1 MAATSFG
8 SRLNLFSATWCS
20 FQCYILPANGTVFF
34 AEPLA
39 RLGVVRVVAY
49 LERRSALHRK
59 VRFVKEFTVFWYGG
73 QTATETCRPGALAL
87 VEPLLRDMR
96 VAEIINQ
103 HVPADPQA
111 EFDHGEVLSLL
122 VAARLANPIALVN
135 VERWAA
141 ESGAEMLWNI
151 PADKLNDDRLA
162 RALDAL
168 FTERHSILAS
178 ISLHVAD
185 SLNIPL
191 DELHFDPTSIL
202 FYGAYEDSQPRDSLG
217 EGDLPSN
224 AELPP
229 AHITKGWSSPDASH
243 KGLLVHAG
251 LSQFVDEL
259 GPLPLFAHLVDG
271 NQNGHTAIAQQYALL
286 CRHLRPPKLTM
297 ISDRG
302 TCSVPH
308 LARLFR
314 AGHRAL
320 CAAPWDEYR
329 ACFQQHREQLS
340 WNRATYLSIEQQ
352 RRRREGNLPQEH
364 YDLAEVPYTWTDPP
378 TKQDIPGRLIFVFSS
393 ADQKVTRAQR
403 EKQLRKIQS
412 GLEALARNVAEGR
425 RLTKPADVS
434 KRVQKLLGKSAAAP
448 YFHWES
454 IPLTKAE
461 CDNWSSPG
469 RGCTPPTHRFVF
481 RLDQAAVDRDAAD
494 DGYAVLVT
502 TVPVAEGPT
511 DELFRKY
518 KEQIH
523 CEHSH
528 HIFKGPLAVHP
539 VFLKKPERVEA
550 LLFLLTIAL
559 QAYFVLQRRYRAAL
573 PAEAPVKQR
582 RTTARTLLKNF
593 DNYTLL
599 IEETTHG
606 PQVQATRLTPRQR
619 EIVQLLHFPTPA
631 QILHRKLPRAP

>member
-1 MAATSFG
+1 VP
-8 SRLNLFSATWCS
+8 RWK
-20 FQCYILPANGTVFF
+20 
-34 AEPLA
+34 
-39 RLGVVRVVAY
+39 LGVA
-49 LERRSALHRK
+49 
-59 VRFVKEFTVFWYGG
+59 KELAVFCYGG
-73 QTATETCRPGALAL
+73 QTATETCRPGALTL

-103 HVPADPQA
+103 HLPADPRA
-111 EFDHGEVLSLL
+111 DFDYGEVLSLL
-122 VAARLANPIALVN
+122 IAARLANPIALVN

-178 ISLHVAD
+178 ISLHVAQ

-191 DELHFDPTSIL
+191 HELHFDPTSIL
-202 FYGAYEDSQPRDSLG
+202 FSGEYQDSQPRETLEAG
-217 EGDLPSN
+217 ELHGN
-224 AELPP
+224 AALPP

-251 LSQFVDEL
+251 LCQFVDEL

-320 CAAPWDEYR
+320 CAAPWNDYR
-329 ACFQQHREQLS
+329 TCFQQHREQLS
-340 WNRATYLSIEQQ
+340 WNRASYLSIEQH
-352 RRRREGNLPQEH
+352 RRRREGNLPREH
-364 YDLAEVPYTWTDPP
+364 YDLAEVPHTWTDPE
-378 TKQDIPGRLIFVFSS
+378 TKQAFPGRLLFVFSS

-403 EKQLRKIQS
+403 EKQLQKIRS
-412 GLEALARNVAEGR
+412 GLEDLARNVAEGR
-425 RLTKPADVS
+425 RLTHAEGVS
-434 KRVQKLLGKSAAAP
+434 KRVQKLLGKSAAAQ
-448 YFHWES
+448 YFHWELV
-454 IPLTKAE
+454 PLTKAE
-461 CDNWSSPG
+461 RDNWSSSA

-481 RLDQAAVDRDAAD
+481 RLDQAAVDRDADD

-502 TVPVAEGPT
+502 TVPAAESDA

-518 KEQIH
+518 KQQIH

-559 QAYFVLQRRYRAAL
+559 QAYFVLQRRYRTAL
-573 PAEAPVKQR
+573 PADAPVKQR
-582 RTTARTLLKNF
+582 RTTARMLLKTF
-593 DNYTLL
+593 ENYTLL
-599 IEETTHG
+599 IDETKHG
-606 PQVQATRLTPRQR
+606 HQVQATRLTARQR
-619 EIVQLLHFPTPA
+619 ELLQVLQFPTPA
-631 QILHRKLPRAP
+631 QNLHQKLPRAP

>member
-1 MAATSFG
+1 MLHFTSQRRG
-8 SRLNLFSATWCS
+8 
-20 FQCYILPANGTVFF
+20 FF
-34 AEPLA
+34 AEPLS
-39 RLGVVRVVAY
+39 RLGVRMVAAY
-49 LERRSALHRK
+49 LGRRSAPRGNY
-59 VRFVKEFTVFWYGG
+59 RFAKEFAVFWYGG

-103 HVPADPQA
+103 HLPADPRTD
-111 EFDHGEVLSLL
+111 FDYGAVLSLL
-122 VAARLANPIALVN
+122 IAARLANPIALVN

-151 PADKLNDDRLA
+151 PAAKLNDDRLG
-162 RALDAL
+162 RALDAF

-178 ISLHVAD
+178 ISLHVAQ

-191 DELHFDPTSIL
+191 NELHFDPTSIL
-202 FYGAYEDSQPRDSLG
+202 FSGAYEDSQPREALG
-217 EGDLPSN
+217 AGELHGN
-224 AELPP
+224 AALPP

-251 LSQFVDEL
+251 LCQFVDEL

-286 CRHLRPPKLTM
+286 CRHLRPPELTM

-329 ACFQQHREQLS
+329 TCFQQHREQLS
-340 WNRATYLSIEQQ
+340 WNRASYLSIEQH
-352 RRRREGNLPQEH
+352 RRRHEGNLPQEH
-364 YDLAEVPYTWTDPP
+364 YNLAEVPHAWTDPE
-378 TKQDIPGRLIFVFSS
+378 TKQAFSGRLIFVFSS

-412 GLEALARNVAEGR
+412 GLEDLARSVAEGR
-425 RLTKPADVS
+425 RLTHAAGVS
-434 KRVQKLLGKSAAAP
+434 KRVQKLLGKSAAAQ
-448 YFHWES
+448 YFHWEL
-454 IPLTKAE
+454 IPLTKTE

-469 RGCTPPTHRFVF
+469 RGCTPPTQRFEF

-502 TVPVAEGPT
+502 TVPAAESKA

-518 KEQIH
+518 KQQIH

-559 QAYFVLQRRYRAAL
+559 QAYFVLQRRYRTAL
-573 PAEAPVKQR
+573 PADAPVKHR
-582 RTTARTLLKNF
+582 RTTARTLLKTF

-599 IEETTHG
+599 VEETARG
-606 PQVQATRLTPRQR
+606 RCVQATRLTPRQR
-619 EIVQLLHFPTPA
+619 ELMQLLQLPTPA
-631 QILHRKLPRAP
+631 QTLSRKLPRAP